1 MKIVIITG
9 LTASGKSGLAMELAQ
24 KYNGE
29 IISCDSVQVY
39 RGLDIGSAKESAENR
54 AKIKHHLIDIVDPD
68 TNYNVGMFLDDA
80 QNAIVDC
87 LNRKKLPILCGG
99 TMMYIKALLE
109 GYTLGEKSNEE
120 FRAKWQEYAQK
131 CGKLAVWQ
139 ELNKLDSKLASKVH
153 FNNLNRVIRYLE
165 FATFGVPEKTV
176 SILKD
181 YQVCAVGINE
191 DKASIYPKINARVD
205 EMIDMGLQAEVKTLI
220 DKGYNLNHNA
230 LNTIGY
236 KEMYDFLVGKT
247 DLTTCIDLIKQHTR
261 NYAKRQ
267 LTFMKTMHNLN
278 ILDKAEAKNLV
289 EEFLKGE

>member
-54 AKIKHHLIDIVDPD
+54 AKIRHHLIDIVDPD

-120 FRAKWQEYAQK
+120 FRAKWQEYAQR

-205 EMIDMGLQAEVKTLI
+205 QMIDMGLQAEVKTLI

-278 ILDKAEAKNLV
+278 ILDIAEAKNLV

>member
-54 AKIKHHLIDIVDPD
+54 AKIRHHLIDIVDPD

-205 EMIDMGLQAEVKTLI
+205 QMIDMGLQAEVKTLI

-278 ILDKAEAKNLV
+278 ILDIAEAKNLV

>member
-1 MKIVIITG
+1 MKVVIITG
-9 LTASGKSGLAMELAQ
+9 LTASGKSGLAMEIAT

-68 TNYNVGMFLDDA
+68 TNYNVGMFLLDT
-80 QNAIVDC
+80 QNAINDC
-87 LNRKKLPILCGG
+87 IKRKKLPILCGG

-109 GYTLGEKSNEE
+109 GYTLGEKSHDE
-120 FRAKWQEYAQK
+120 FRKKWQDYAQK

-139 ELNKLDSKLASKVH
+139 ELDKLDNNLASKVH
-153 FNNLNRVIRYLE
+153 FNNLNRVVRYLE
-165 FATFGVPEKTV
+165 FATFGKPEKAQ

-191 DKASIYPKINARVD
+191 EKLSLYPKINARVD
-205 EMIDMGLQAEVKTLI
+205 QMIDMGLQKEVQTLI
-220 DKGYNLNHNA
+220 DKGLNTNNNA

-236 KEMYDFLVGKT
+236 KEMFDFLTNKT

-267 LTFMKTMHNLN
+267 LTFMKTMDQLN
-278 ILDKAEAKNLV
+278 IVDKLEAKNII
-289 EEFLKGE
+289 EKFLKGD